1 MTIAV
6 TYDAGQIWQ
15 HFGKT
20 ENFRIYEVED
30 YKIINSIVVGTN
42 GASHGALATFLASKG
57 VDAVICG
64 GVGAPMVDKLKALD
78 MRVYPGVT
86 GKADDAVL
94 ALLNGTLQSNESA
107 IHEGCNHNH
116 LDH

>member
-6 TYDAGQIWQ
+6 TYDSGLVWQ

-42 GASHGALATFLASKG
+42 GASHGALATFLAGKG
-57 VDAVICG
+57 VDTVICG
-64 GVGAPMVDKLKALD
+64 GVGAPMIGKLKALG
-78 MRVYPGVT
+78 MKVYPGVT

-107 IHEGCNHNH
+107 IHEGCHHNH
-116 LDH
+116 